1 MGKLGSLQFLRIVA
15 AVALLVSSGL
25 VIIFSDSVNDAVT
38 STVRDTQEQN
48 DYEFVGLSDEER
60 WPVLRVSFPG
70 KAFPNSLLGGIFDGD
85 LSAQQYISEI
95 SGGNSQLIPTIIDGV
110 WESPYDDSHWGTDS
124 EFELSLI
131 HI

>member
-25 VIIFSDSVNDAVT
+25 VITFSDSVNDAVT
-38 STVRDTQEQN
+38 STVRDTQENN
-48 DYEFVGLSDEER
+48 DYDMVGLSDEER

-85 LSAQQYISEI
+85 LSCLLY
-95 SGGNSQLIPTIIDGV
+95 T
-110 WESPYDDSHWGTDS
+110 SPSSRDRG
-124 EFELSLI
+124 
-131 HI
+131 